1 DYSVVKQEKIMRSL
15 LLVSLIL
22 FSSLTFAKVEQ
33 ISQQALLINQMSET
47 PHHIIDV
54 RSPEEFAAGHL
65 KGALNIPFNQIDE
78 HQDLLNSLKGKTLV
92 VYCRSGRRAG
102 IFEKVLSK
110 EGFNLL
116 HLSGDMNAWQAENL
130 PTVQ

>member
-1 DYSVVKQEKIMRSL
+1 MRSL

-78 HQDLLNSLKGKTLV
+78 YQDLLNSLKGKTLV

-102 IFEKVLSK
+102 IFEKALSK

>member
-1 DYSVVKQEKIMRSL
+1 MRSL

-22 FSSLTFAKVEQ
+22 FSSLTFAKIEQ

-92 VYCRSGRRAG
+92 VHCRSGRRAS
-102 IFEKVLSK
+102 IFEKALSK

-116 HLSGDMNAWQAENL
+116 HLNGDMNAWQAENL